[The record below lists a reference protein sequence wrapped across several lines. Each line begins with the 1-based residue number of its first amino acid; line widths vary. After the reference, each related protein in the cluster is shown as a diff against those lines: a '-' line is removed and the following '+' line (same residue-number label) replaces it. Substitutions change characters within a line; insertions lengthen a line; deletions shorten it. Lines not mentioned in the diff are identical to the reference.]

1 MFAVLQ
7 TGGKQYKVARNDVI
21 TVEKL
26 AAEPGSEVE
35 LDQILMVDTNGGS
48 ARVGAPHVE
57 GARVTA
63 EVLEQTRGRKITV
76 FKKKRRQGYR
86 RTHGHRQH
94 QTVLRIT
101 DIAVD
106 GDKASDHDSSAPA
119 PRQSPQ
125 ELRVATN
132 TGVNARNKAKAR
144 TTRQRNTVF
153 DSTMPAG
160 GGAAAEADDDEA

>member
-35 LDQILMVDTNGGS
+35 LDQVLLVGQDGGS
-48 ARVGAPHVE
+48 PRVGAPTVD

-106 GDKASDHDSSAPA
+106 GAKASETDASAPT

-125 ELRVATN
+125 QLREATN
-132 TGVNARNKAKAR
+132 AGLNARNKAKAR
-144 TTRQRNTVF
+144 TARQRNTVF
-153 DSTMPAG
+153 DTTLPG
-160 GGAAAEADDDEA
+160 GGAEADDEA